1 MFKLKVLK
9 KIVAITANLSLLLN
23 SFLPFLLV
31 AQPAYAQSP
40 ETIVSS
46 INYDSSANKIN
57 VIADTSEKNAY
68 QLFYKADENINAI
81 AGSDLSQANF
91 YLGTCSAGVCLP
103 QNVSRGILKI
113 ESDSEFY
120 SQFFTLE
127 NNVLTVTQQS
137 DSTQSDL
144 TTEENDFLNASV
156 LGATTEWT
164 FKNVELNKEYV
175 APQNSGVK
183 LTFTKL
189 PEISGN
195 IKIEEITL
203 NKEQIEQTRS
213 LSNKAYD
220 ITSDMK
226 DGTFAYNLSL
236 PIPESS
242 KGQNVDIKF
251 AEEISQIDSAK
262 TAGNTTE
269 TNSTISAANLDHFT
283 IFIVSAT
290 LTTATLNNQSQVTV
304 YPNDTIKATLN
315 VNLNK
320 YSGWKY
326 SGWKID
332 NGIWHDVD
340 TPNHISGWST
350 FSVSEDF
357 NIYAPDSA
365 GTYDVSFKVCPLMS
379 FNDCEVTTLTD
390 GIIVQP
396 FCGNSKLDLDE
407 QCDNGDQNGQVCV
420 PGYNAVCNYCTN
432 ECKTASVNNLDTVAP
447 TANIIYSNTNPT
459 NQSITATLIPSE
471 NVTVTSAGGFTHTFN
486 ENGVFTFNFRD
497 DAGNLGSDTA
507 TVNNI
512 DITPPI
518 ITIDNY
524 STAPTNQDIIV
535 TASTNEGILNTT
547 SHTFTAN
554 DSFDFIATDAVG
566 NSSNIIVVVT
576 NIDKTAPSVP
586 TNGTPKNISISTNN
600 FDFNW
605 DDSVDNNFAVT
616 YEFQSSLNPAQ
627 INSVLATS
635 LWPSGILPTSMI
647 HSSGA
652 PDGTWYWQVRAVDNA
667 GNKSAWSPIWQVTL
681 DTKAPTA
688 TISYSTLNPTNKSV
702 IATLD
707 PSENIIVTNNLA
719 LNTYTFINN
728 GSFTF
733 EFRDT
738 AGNVGSAVATVN
750 NIDNSIPSIPTG
762 IYYKDTVNN
771 KIINCGDKTNTK
783 HLNVYWNKNNDPDF
797 DHYEYVSFNADGSTG
812 SIRTFTDNYFNASW
826 WTIPSEG
833 TYGVQ
838 IRAVDKAG
846 NKSAWFGGLQ
856 NVANSCKYIVDWTA
870 PIITVD
876 DYSTVLTNKD
886 IIVTAST
893 NEGSLNTTSHTFTT
907 NGSFDFIATDS
918 AGNSTTKTVTINNI
932 DKEKPTT
939 PQSMDF
945 KNPNLSCGS
954 ITNQKNTTIDWSD
967 SSDNVGVVGY
977 DYSIDYPN
985 GNTRGKWNTSFIQS
999 QYRGSL
1005 NEGIHYIQVRA
1016 KDAAG
1021 NVSDWTNLCSITYDS
1036 IAPIITVN
1044 PFITNNKT
1052 PTLTGTINDNTAVVS
1067 VKVNSINYAATN
1079 NNGIWSVVTSA
1090 LADGTYDVI
1099 ANATDTA
1106 GNIGIDKTTNELTVD
1121 TVAPKATFKH
1131 FINETEFTGSI
1142 AYVNNINKLTF
1153 TGEYTDAPPS
1163 SGLLKDSYVIFDA
1176 QTDHSFKFS
1185 QNGAKSYCSWRT
1197 EPNLVDGLSGTSFSL
1212 TNKESFTNCIN
1223 DLSEGEYY
1231 MTHQVYDNAIRQDIP
1246 SITQFRD
1253 VLGLHFVVDKT
1264 NPIITASVNPTI
1276 ADAQNGWYKT
1286 QPEITLTGTDT
1297 NLDKVEYQWDSQV
1310 EGSWTNYSIAV
1321 KPLTEGN
1328 HDLYYRA
1335 IDKAGNVSTIGSQN
1349 IKWDQTDLEYGPQNL
1364 SANPNPTS
1372 GSTSK
1377 IKWEI
1382 AKDNTGIDKYEI
1394 QWKLNGGNANY
1405 YSKTVSAG
1413 TTEVEIDN
1421 LTEGRWT
1428 VKVIAFNQS
1437 GRTKD
1442 ASIDLNVDRSGPSA
1456 PVLTL
1461 TNTGAGSATLSWNAI
1476 SDAKDYIIW
1485 YGSVQGVHEFGARVG
1500 NVTSYT
1506 VKGLG
1511 AGNYYFIVK
1520 AVDEAQNQSNDSNEV
1535 NTGNIAGAAG
1545 TIPGQRAEGFTPE
1558 VLGAT
1563 TEATPSAE
1571 KGSVLGT
1578 SEDKEG
1584 FNWWWLLLL
1593 LVIPVY
1599 IGGKKIS
1606 KKKK

>member
-9 KIVAITANLSLLLN
+9 KIVAVTANLSLLLN

-40 ETIVSS
+40 ETVVSS
-46 INYDSSANKIN
+46 IKYDSSANKIN
-57 VIADTSEKNAY
+57 VVADTSDKIAY
-68 QLFYKADENINAI
+68 QLFYKTDENINAI
-81 AGSDLSQANF
+81 AGNDLSQANF
-91 YLGTCSAGVCLP
+91 YLGTCSSNVCIP

-113 ESDSEFY
+113 ESDSQFY

-127 NNVLTVTQQS
+127 NNVLTVVKES
-137 DSTQSDL
+137 NSTQSDL
-144 TTEENDFLNASV
+144 TNEENDFLNASV
-156 LGATTEWT
+156 LGVTTEWT

-175 APQNSGVK
+175 APQNSEIK

-189 PEISGN
+189 PENSGN

-203 NKEQIEQTRS
+203 NKEQIEQTGS
-213 LSNKAYD
+213 LSDKAYN

-226 DGTFAYNLSL
+226 DGTFTYNLSL

-251 AEEISQIDSAK
+251 AEEISQIDSAE

-269 TNSTISAANLDHFT
+269 TNSAVSAANLDHFT

-290 LTTATLNNQSQVTV
+290 LATATLNNQSQVTV

-320 YSGWKY
+320 LSGWGH
-326 SGWKID
+326 SEWKIND
-332 NGIWHDVD
+332 GSWNYFD
-340 TPNHISGWST
+340 TPDHLNLIAWST
-350 FSVSEDF
+350 NHFSESF
-357 NIYAPDSA
+357 NINAPNNA

-396 FCGNSKLDLDE
+396 FCGNSKLDLGE

-432 ECKTASVNNLDTVAP
+432 ECKTATINNLDTVTP
-447 TANIIYSNTNPT
+447 TATITYSNTSPT
-459 NQSITATLIPSE
+459 NQSVTATLIPSE
-471 NVTVTSAGGFTHTFN
+471 NVTVTSVGGFTHTFN
-486 ENGVFTFNFRD
+486 ENGAFTFNFRD
-497 DAGNLGSDTA
+497 GAGNLGSATA

-512 DITPPI
+512 DITPPT
-518 ITIDNY
+518 ITIDAY
-524 STAPTNQDIIV
+524 SAAPTNQDIIV
-535 TASTNEGILNTT
+535 TASTNEGTLNTT
-547 SHTFTAN
+547 SHTFTSN
-554 DSFDFIATDAVG
+554 GLFDFIATDAVG
-566 NSSNIIVVVT
+566 NSSRRTVIIT

-586 TNGTPKNISISTNN
+586 TNGTPKNIAISTNN

-605 DDSVDNNFAVT
+605 DDSVDNNSAVT

-627 INSVLATS
+627 TSGVLTTG
-635 LWPSGILPTSMI
+635 LWSSGVLPTSMI

-688 TISYSTLNPTNKSV
+688 TISYNTLNPTNKSV
-702 IATLD
+702 IATLN
-707 PSENIIVTNNLA
+707 PSENIIITNNLA
-719 LNTYTFINN
+719 LTTYTFINN

-738 AGNVGSAVATVN
+738 AGNIGSAVATVN

-771 KIINCGDKTNTK
+771 KIINCGAKTNTK
-783 HLNVYWNKNNDPDF
+783 HLDVYWNKNTDPDF

-812 SIRTFTDNYFNASW
+812 PIRTFTDNYFNASW
-826 WTIPSEG
+826 WAIPSEG
-833 TYGVQ
+833 IFGVQ
-838 IRAVDKAG
+838 IRAVDKAE

-856 NVANSCKYIVDWTA
+856 NVNNSCKYIVDWTA
-870 PIITVD
+870 PVITID
-876 DYSTVLTNKD
+876 SYITASTNKD
-886 IIVTAST
+886 ITVTAST
-893 NEGSLNTTSHTFTT
+893 NEGTLNTTSHTFTA

-918 AGNSTTKTVTINNI
+918 AGNVTTKTVTISNI
-932 DKEKPTT
+932 DKDAPSVPSLISPLNNSFIKGA
-939 PQSMDF
+939 SV
-945 KNPNLSCGS
+945 
-954 ITNQKNTTIDWSD
+954 TNDWS
-967 SSDNVGVVGY
+967 
-977 DYSIDYPN
+977 I
-985 GNTRGKWNTSFIQS
+985 
-999 QYRGSL
+999 
-1005 NEGIHYIQVRA
+1005 
-1016 KDAAG
+1016 
-1021 NVSDWTNLCSITYDS
+1021 
-1036 IAPIITVN
+1036 
-1044 PFITNNKT
+1044 
-1052 PTLTGTINDNTAVVS
+1052 INDAVKYIYES
-1067 VKVNSINYAATN
+1067 YYDQNANSLRWHQIISAPNHSKNATN
-1079 NNGIWSVVTSA
+1079 V
-1090 LADGTYDVI
+1090 ADSTFYWRVKAI
-1099 ANATDTA
+1099 DTA
-1106 GNIGIDKTTNELTVD
+1106 GNESGWSDLWKVTIDNI
-1121 TVAPKATFKH
+1121 APTLLNK
-1131 FINETEFTGSI
+1131 TEFGNIWHSADQTSTFIFTDINGIVSGNNRTCVI
-1142 AYVNNINKLTF
+1142 STEGALQTCSVDLNVCDVAGNCNTKTIISNGVNI
-1153 TGEYTDAPPS
+1153 
-1163 SGLLKDSYVIFDA
+1163 
-1176 QTDHSFKFS
+1176 
-1185 QNGAKSYCSWRT
+1185 
-1197 EPNLVDGLSGTSFSL
+1197 
-1212 TNKESFTNCIN
+1212 
-1223 DLSEGEYY
+1223 
-1231 MTHQVYDNAIRQDIP
+1231 
-1246 SITQFRD
+1246 
-1253 VLGLHFVVDKT
+1253 DKT
-1264 NPIITASVNPTI
+1264 NPTI
-1276 ADAQNGWYKT
+1276 ASSINPITLDSQNGWYKT
-1286 QPEITLTGTDT
+1286 QPGITLTGTDT
-1297 NLDKVEYQWDSQV
+1297 NLDKIEYQWDSQV
-1310 EGSWTNYSIAV
+1310 EGSWTIYSVAV

-1349 IKWDQTDLEYGPQNL
+1349 IKWDQTDLEQGPQNL

-1372 GSTSK
+1372 GSISK

-1405 YSKTVSAG
+1405 YSKTVGAG

-1428 VKVIAFNQS
+1428 VKVIAFDQS
-1437 GRTKD
+1437 GRSKD

-1461 TNTGAGSATLSWNAI
+1461 TNTGAGTATLSWNAI

-1485 YGSVQGVHEFGARVG
+1485 YGSVQGVHEFGAKVG

-1535 NTGNIAGAAG
+1535 NTGNIAGAVG
-1545 TIPGQRAEGFTPE
+1545 TTPGQRAEGFAPE
-1558 VLGAT
+1558 VLGAS

-1593 LVIPVY
+1593 LIIPVY